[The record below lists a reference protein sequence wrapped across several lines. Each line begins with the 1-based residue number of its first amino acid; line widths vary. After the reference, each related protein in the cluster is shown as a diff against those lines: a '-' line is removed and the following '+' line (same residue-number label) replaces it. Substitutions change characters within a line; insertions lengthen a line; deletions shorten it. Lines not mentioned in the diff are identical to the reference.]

1 MGNRYYFRLVTS
13 ALQKKIVA
21 QGLDP
26 EAALDSPDPKAA
38 LEALL
43 DQLSVQ
49 RCNNTLSVDV
59 HSKRAKAM
67 QTHALVAMAVVL
79 PRLQLASMQTS
90 FIYATQ

>member
-1 MGNRYYFRLVTS
+1 MYGRCMGNRYYFRLVTS

-49 RCNNTLSVDV
+49 RCNNTLTSTVSVPKPC
-59 HSKRAKAM
+59 KR
-67 QTHALVAMAVVL
+67 THW
-79 PRLQLASMQTS
+79 
-90 FIYATQ
+90 